1 MNCGEKYMREKHLV
15 RTNKLILL
23 IHCITTL
30 FTVIGLVSQLKLSDL
45 EPINSIIPLVLSIGM
60 LLGSIVVF
68 INNSKSIFYAR
79 FVGIGFSVVYLSMLL
94 LAASG
99 SVFPYLIPF
108 LLCLVLVMDPTA
120 VRITS
125 VFFAVSNLIRAVMTM
140 AGAADPNDVIESVM
154 IEVIITVLVCVA
166 SNQGVKL
173 LIRFFEESTGEI
185 LAASDKNHA
194 MTRKI
199 IEVASAVEKN
209 AEAMAQNLENISEA
223 TQSVSN
229 SMDNISN
236 GIAGTAEAILE
247 QNKQTQEIQEI
258 LDNTQ
263 NRTAAIVR
271 LTDEAKE
278 ALDSGTRALEELFDH
293 VNEAINISS
302 SMQVTSTQL
311 QEKSDEVRGITGII
325 LGISSQTNLLALN
338 ASIEAARAGEAG
350 RGFAVVADE
359 IRNLAEQTRQETEN
373 ITRIIDA
380 LSENAKMVTDQVAVN
395 VEMSNKENVAAQEAS
410 GKLDEITEK
419 INMLTDHMREVDG
432 MMKSLLTSNNVIVDS
447 VNTLSATSQEIS
459 ANTQEVCNTSEQNV
473 QLVKNFSLAMENILH
488 QMETLQTYTNP

>member
-1 MNCGEKYMREKHLV
+1 MREKHLI

-23 IHCITTL
+23 THCITTI
-30 FTVIGLVSQLKLSDL
+30 FSVVGLVSQLQLSDL
-45 EPINSIIPLVLSIGM
+45 PPINSIVPLVLSIGM

-68 INNSKSIFYAR
+68 TQKSQSIFYAR
-79 FVGIGFSVVYLSMLL
+79 FVGVGFSVVYLSMML

-99 SVFPYLIPF
+99 SVFPYMIPF
-108 LLCLVLVMDPTA
+108 LMCLVFSMDPTA

-125 VFFAVSNLIRAVMTM
+125 VFFAVTNLIRAAMTM

-154 IEVIITVLVCVA
+154 IEVIITVLICIA

-173 LIRFFEESTGEI
+173 LIRFFEESTGEV
-185 LAASDKNHA
+185 LAAADKNQV
-194 MTRKI
+194 MTQKI
-199 IEVASAVEKN
+199 MEVVSAVEKN
-209 AEAMAQNLENISEA
+209 AEDMAQDLENISES
-223 TQSVSN
+223 TQAVSD

-236 GIAGTAEAILE
+236 GVTGTSEAILE

-263 NRTAAIVR
+263 NRTTAIVQ

-278 ALDSGTRALEELFDH
+278 ALDSGTKALEELFGH
-293 VNEAINISS
+293 VNEAININN
-302 SMQVTSTQL
+302 SMQAASIQL
-311 QEKSDEVRGITGII
+311 QEKSNEVRGITGII

-359 IRNLAEQTRQETEN
+359 IRNLAEQTRQETEH

-380 LSENAKMVTDQVAVN
+380 LSENAQTVTNQVTVS

-419 INMLTDHMREVDG
+419 INDLTDHMREVDS
-432 MMKSLLTSNNVIVDS
+432 MMKSLLASNNVIVDS
-447 VNTLSATSQEIS
+447 VTTLSATSQEIS
-459 ANTQEVCNTSEQNV
+459 ASTQEVCTTSEKNV
-473 QLVKNFSLAMENILH
+473 QLVKNFSLAMENILQ
-488 QMETLQTYTNP
+488 QMETLQTYTNH

>member
-1 MNCGEKYMREKHLV
+1 MREKHLI

-23 IHCITTL
+23 THCITTI
-30 FTVIGLVSQLKLSDL
+30 FSVVGLVSQLQLSDL
-45 EPINSIIPLVLSIGM
+45 PPINSIVPLVLSIGM

-68 INNSKSIFYAR
+68 TQKSQSIFYAR
-79 FVGIGFSVVYLSMLL
+79 FVGVGFSVVYLSMML

-99 SVFPYLIPF
+99 SVFPYMIPF
-108 LLCLVLVMDPTA
+108 LMCLVFSMDPTA

-125 VFFAVSNLIRAVMTM
+125 VFFAVTNLIRAAMTM

-154 IEVIITVLVCVA
+154 IEVIITVLICIA

-173 LIRFFEESTGEI
+173 LIRFFEESTGEV
-185 LAASDKNHA
+185 LAAADKNQV
-194 MTRKI
+194 MTQKI
-199 IEVASAVEKN
+199 MEVVSAVEKN
-209 AEAMAQNLENISEA
+209 AEDMAQDLENISES
-223 TQSVSN
+223 TQAVSD

-236 GIAGTAEAILE
+236 GVTGTSEAILE

-263 NRTAAIVR
+263 NRTTAIVQ

-278 ALDSGTRALEELFDH
+278 ALDSGTRALEELFGH
-293 VNEAINISS
+293 VNEAININN
-302 SMQVTSTQL
+302 SMQAASIQL

-359 IRNLAEQTRQETEN
+359 IRNLAEQTRQETEH

-380 LSENAKMVTDQVAVN
+380 LSENAQTVTNQVTVS

-419 INMLTDHMREVDG
+419 INDLTDHMREVDS
-432 MMKSLLTSNNVIVDS
+432 MMKSLLASNNVIVDS
-447 VNTLSATSQEIS
+447 VTTLSATSQEIS
-459 ANTQEVCNTSEQNV
+459 ASTQEVCTTSEKNV
-473 QLVKNFSLAMENILH
+473 QLVKNFSLAMENILQ
-488 QMETLQTYTNP
+488 QMETLQTYTNH

>member
-1 MNCGEKYMREKHLV
+1 MREKHLI

-23 IHCITTL
+23 THCITTI
-30 FTVIGLVSQLKLSDL
+30 FSVVGLVSQLQLSDL
-45 EPINSIIPLVLSIGM
+45 PPINSIVPLVLSIGM

-68 INNSKSIFYAR
+68 TQKSQSIFYAR
-79 FVGIGFSVVYLSMLL
+79 FVGVGFSVVYLSMML

-99 SVFPYLIPF
+99 SVFPYMIPF
-108 LLCLVLVMDPTA
+108 LMCMVFSMDPTA

-125 VFFAVSNLIRAVMTM
+125 VFFAVTNLIRAAMTM

-154 IEVIITVLVCVA
+154 IEVIITVLICIA

-173 LIRFFEESTGEI
+173 LIRFFEESTGEV
-185 LAASDKNHA
+185 LAAADKNQV
-194 MTRKI
+194 MTQKI
-199 IEVASAVEKN
+199 MEVVSAVEKN
-209 AEAMAQNLENISEA
+209 AEDMAQDLENISES
-223 TQSVSN
+223 TQAVSD

-236 GIAGTAEAILE
+236 GVTGTSEAILE

-263 NRTAAIVR
+263 NRTTAIVQ

-278 ALDSGTRALEELFDH
+278 ALDSGTKALEELFGH
-293 VNEAINISS
+293 VNEAININN
-302 SMQVTSTQL
+302 SMQAASIQL

-359 IRNLAEQTRQETEN
+359 IRNLAEQTRQETEH

-380 LSENAKMVTDQVAVN
+380 LSENAQTVTNQVTVS

-419 INMLTDHMREVDG
+419 INDLTDHMREVDS
-432 MMKSLLTSNNVIVDS
+432 MMKSLLASNNVIVDS
-447 VNTLSATSQEIS
+447 VTTLSATSQEIS
-459 ANTQEVCNTSEQNV
+459 ASTQEVCTTSEKNV
-473 QLVKNFSLAMENILH
+473 QLVKNFSLAMENILQ
-488 QMETLQTYTNP
+488 QMETLQTYTNH

>member
-1 MNCGEKYMREKHLV
+1 MKEKHLV

-23 IHCITTL
+23 THCITS
-30 FTVIGLVSQLKLSDL
+30 FFSVVGLISQLQLSDL
-45 EPINSIIPLVLSIGM
+45 PPINSIIPLILSIVM

-68 INNSKSIFYAR
+68 TQKSKSIFYAR
-79 FVGIGFSVVYLSMLL
+79 FVGIGFSVVYLGMML

-99 SVFPYLIPF
+99 SVFPYMIPF
-108 LLCLVLVMDPTA
+108 LICLVLSMDPTA
-120 VRITS
+120 IRITS
-125 VFFAVSNLIRAVMTM
+125 AFFAVTNLIRAAMTM

-154 IEVIITVLVCVA
+154 IEVIITVLICVA

-173 LIRFFEESTGEI
+173 LIRFFEESTGEV
-185 LAASDKNHA
+185 LAAADKNQA

-199 IEVASAVEKN
+199 IEVVSAVEES
-209 AEAMAQNLENISEA
+209 AEVMAQDLENISET
-223 TQSVSN
+223 TQSVSD

-236 GIAGTAEAILE
+236 GITGTAEAIQE

-263 NRTAAIVR
+263 NNTAAIVR
-271 LTDEAKE
+271 LTDETKE
-278 ALDSGTRALEELFDH
+278 ALDIGTRALEELFDH

-302 SMQVTSTQL
+302 SMQTASIQL

-359 IRNLAEQTRQETEN
+359 IRNLAEQTRQETEH
-373 ITRIIDA
+373 ITKIIDA
-380 LSENAKMVTDQVAVN
+380 LSENARMVTKQVTAS

-419 INMLTDHMREVDG
+419 INVLTDHMREVDG
-432 MMKSLLTSNNVIVDS
+432 MMKSLLSSNDVIVDS
-447 VNTLSATSQEIS
+447 VTTLSATSQEIS
-459 ANTQEVCNTSEQNV
+459 ASTQEVCTTSERNV
-473 QLVKNFSLAMENILH
+473 QLVKNFSLAMENILQ
-488 QMETLQTYTNP
+488 QMETLQTYTNH

>member
-1 MNCGEKYMREKHLV
+1 MREKHLI

-23 IHCITTL
+23 THCITTI
-30 FTVIGLVSQLKLSDL
+30 FSVVGLVSQLQLSDL
-45 EPINSIIPLVLSIGM
+45 PPINSIVPLVLSIGM

-68 INNSKSIFYAR
+68 TQKSQSIFYAR
-79 FVGIGFSVVYLSMLL
+79 FVGVGFSVVYLSMML

-99 SVFPYLIPF
+99 SVFPYMIPF
-108 LLCLVLVMDPTA
+108 LMCLVFSMDPTA

-125 VFFAVSNLIRAVMTM
+125 VFFAVTNLIRAAMTM
-140 AGAADPNDVIESVM
+140 AGAVDPNDVIESVM
-154 IEVIITVLVCVA
+154 IEVIITVLICIA

-173 LIRFFEESTGEI
+173 LIRFFEESTGEV
-185 LAASDKNHA
+185 LAAADKNQV
-194 MTRKI
+194 MTQKI
-199 IEVASAVEKN
+199 MEVVSAVEKN
-209 AEAMAQNLENISEA
+209 AEDMAQDLENISES
-223 TQSVSN
+223 TQAVSD

-236 GIAGTAEAILE
+236 GVTGTSEAILE

-263 NRTAAIVR
+263 NRTTAIVQ

-278 ALDSGTRALEELFDH
+278 ALDSGTKALEELFGH
-293 VNEAINISS
+293 VNEAININN
-302 SMQVTSTQL
+302 SMQAASIQL

-359 IRNLAEQTRQETEN
+359 IRNLAEQTRQETEH

-380 LSENAKMVTDQVAVN
+380 LSENAQTVTNQVTVS

-419 INMLTDHMREVDG
+419 INDLTDHMREVDS
-432 MMKSLLTSNNVIVDS
+432 MMKSLLASNNVIVDS
-447 VNTLSATSQEIS
+447 VTTLSATSQEIS
-459 ANTQEVCNTSEQNV
+459 ASTQEVCTTSEKNV
-473 QLVKNFSLAMENILH
+473 QLVKNFSLAMENILQ
-488 QMETLQTYTNP
+488 QMETLQTYTNH

>member
-1 MNCGEKYMREKHLV
+1 MREKHLV

-23 IHCITTL
+23 THCITTL

-45 EPINSIIPLVLSIGM
+45 APINSIIPLGLSIGM

-68 INNSKSIFYAR
+68 IKNSESIFYAR

-185 LAASDKNHA
+185 LTAADKNQA
-194 MTRKI
+194 MTHKI
-199 IEVASAVEKN
+199 IEVVSAVEEN
-209 AEAMAQNLENISEA
+209 AEVMAQNLENISKA

-229 SMDNISN
+229 SIDNISN
-236 GIAGTAEAILE
+236 GVSGTAEAILE
-247 QNKQTQEIQEI
+247 QNKQTQEIQDI

-278 ALDSGTRALEELFDH
+278 ALDSGTRALEELFGH
-293 VNEAINISS
+293 VSEAINISN
-302 SMQVTSTQL
+302 SMQVASTQL
-311 QEKSDEVRGITGII
+311 QEKSAEVRGITGII

-380 LSENAKMVTDQVAVN
+380 LSENAQMVTDQVAVS
-395 VEMSNKENVAAQEAS
+395 VEMSNRENVAAQEAS
-410 GKLDEITEK
+410 DRLNVITEK
-419 INMLTDHMREVDG
+419 INDLTDHMREVDS
-432 MMKSLLTSNNVIVDS
+432 MMKSLLASNNVIVDS
-447 VNTLSATSQEIS
+447 VTTLSATSQEIS
-459 ANTQEVCNTSEQNV
+459 ANTQEVCTTSEQNV
-473 QLVKNFSLAMENILH
+473 QMVKNFSLAMENILR
-488 QMETLQTYTNP
+488 QMETLQTYTNH